1 MTPEQLNHI
10 IKQGEGINI
19 EFKAAHKNLNKSVFE
34 TVCAFLNRTGGHLLL
49 GIKDDGTIEGVQ
61 EEAIQ
66 KLIDDVVT
74 LANNPQKL
82 APTFYI
88 SAEVVIIKKVAVI
101 YIYVPESSQVH
112 NSSGK
117 IFDRNQDGDFNIT
130 NKPEQVT
137 KLYLRKQNTYSENQ
151 VYPFISI
158 SDFSSSAFNRIRM
171 LVKGQ
176 RNNHPWLEMSNK
188 EMLVSAGL
196 HKKDLQTGKEG
207 YTLAAVLLL
216 GTNSLISNVL
226 PHFKT
231 DAIKRVIDKDRYD
244 DRDDI
249 RVNLIDSY
257 DRLMRFIERHLPDKF
272 YLENDQRISL
282 RDLIFREIIGNLLI
296 HREFA
301 NPYPA
306 KLIIEA
312 DKVFTENW
320 NKPHGSGN
328 IDPSNFSP
336 YPKNPMIAKFFKE
349 LGWVD
354 ELGSGVRNTFKYG
367 TLYTPNTKPAFIEGD
382 IFKAI
387 IPLEKSAKKEHP
399 KQKNKQKNKT
409 TVKIMVLIHNN
420 TSITIK
426 ELAAKIGITEKGIQW
441 QLSKLKNENKIK
453 RIGPDKTGFWKLL

>member
-1 MTPEQLNHI
+1 MNSEQLQHI
-10 IKQGEGINI
+10 INQGEGVNI
-19 EFKAAHKNLNKSVFE
+19 EFKTAQKKLNQSIFE
-34 TVCAFLNRTGGHLLL
+34 TICAFLNRKGGHLFL
-49 GIKDDGTIEGVQ
+49 GVKDDGTIVGVQ
-61 EEAIQ
+61 EEAVQ
-66 KLIDDVVT
+66 KLLDEVVT

-88 SAEVVIIKKVAVI
+88 SAEVVFIKKVSVI
-101 YIYVPESSQVH
+101 YVYVPESSQVH

-151 VYPFISI
+151 VYPFVSI
-158 SDFSSSAFNRIRM
+158 SDFDPLVFKRVRL
-171 LVKGQ
+171 LVKAQ
-176 RNNHPWLEMSNK
+176 RNNHPWLEMTNQ
-188 EMLVSAGL
+188 EILESAGL
-196 HKKDLQTGKEG
+196 YKKDLQTGKEG

-216 GTNSLISNVL
+216 GTEKLILNIL

-257 DRLMRFIERHLPDKF
+257 DRLMQFIEKHLPDKF
-272 YLENDQRISL
+272 YLENDQRKSL

-306 KLIIEA
+306 KLIIET

-328 IDPSNFSP
+328 IDPTNFSP

-349 LGWVD
+349 LGRVD
-354 ELGSGVRNTFKYG
+354 ELGSGVRNIFKYNK
-367 TLYTPNTKPAFIEGD
+367 LYSSNAEPIFIEED

-387 IPLEKSAKKEHP
+387 IPVNQSIHHATTNKKI
-399 KQKNKQKNKT
+399 KT
-409 TVKIMVLIHNN
+409 SEMVILLIRNN
-420 TSITIK
+420 AAITTK
-426 ELAAKIGITEKGIQW
+426 ELAAKTGISLKGIQW
-441 QLSKLKNENKIK
+441 QLNKLKKEEIIK
-453 RIGPDKTGFWKLL
+453 RIGSKKVGSWEIN